1 MVFEGGEL
9 VDFSRMA
16 QERPTID
23 LAKQALPSSPEE
35 KKALRRQIV
44 TEVMSHPEMGRW
56 LAEFCAALVDSAQVM
71 YLDIGFVDGKTSSV
85 MVYIKTAES
94 LVYETVPFLGDEEIP
109 DLPYLDLSFRL
120 RNKPLEKPICYL
132 VSVVSESIARLYG
145 QPSGQSHVQSVR
157 VQYEYDK
164 HKKLYGCVMR
174 VII

>member
-1 MVFEGGEL
+1 
-9 VDFSRMA
+9 MA
-16 QERPTID
+16 QQKPTID

-44 TEVMSHPEMGRW
+44 TEIMSHPEMGRW

-71 YLDIGFVDGKTSSV
+71 YLDIGFVDGKT
-85 MVYIKTAES
+85 AES
-94 LVYETVPFLGDEEIP
+94 LVYETVPFLRDEEIP